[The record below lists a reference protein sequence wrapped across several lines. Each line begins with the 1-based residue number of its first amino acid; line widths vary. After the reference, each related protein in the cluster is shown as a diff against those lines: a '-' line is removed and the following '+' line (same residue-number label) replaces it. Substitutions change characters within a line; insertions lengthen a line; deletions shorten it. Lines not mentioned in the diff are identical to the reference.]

1 MAKAAATRTVRCYIC
16 GHRLRVSLRTL
27 STACPGCNKAIKVE
41 DVVVKS
47 YTPVFAL
54 QTCGKI
60 RITKRG
66 RVAAKRIQSGDGIIC
81 EGVIE
86 GDVETDGQVRLGP
99 KSSWKGSS
107 LQSRSLAIVAGAKL
121 LGVVTVPWHRPEP
134 KKPTRPPTATPKTRP
149 MIVST
154 PTTKPKVAKTPP
166 SAARTIRKSSTIKEP
181 KVAKTP
187 PATARTPRKSS
198 TIKEPKVAKT
208 PQRTIRTIRKSSTTK
223 EPKLARTPLAKAPA
237 TKKRSTKKKR
247 VRAAVATKPA
257 TASRKPS
264 KTKKPARSTA
274 ARRKVARISQSRA
287 KKTSRKVAA
296 KATRRK

>member
-1 MAKAAATRTVRCYIC
+1 M
-16 GHRLRVSLRTL
+16 
-27 STACPGCNKAIKVE
+27 STTCPGCNKAIKVE

-47 YTPVFAL
+47 YVPVILL

-86 GDVETDGQVRLGP
+86 GDVETDGVVKMGP
-99 KSSWKGSS
+99 KASWKGES
-107 LQSRSLAIVAGAKL
+107 LRSRSLAIVAGAKL
-121 LGVVTVPWHRPEP
+121 LGVVTVPWHAPEP
-134 KKPTRPPTATPKTRP
+134 EKPTRPPTATPKTRP

-154 PTTKPKVAKTPP
+154 PTTKLKVAKTPP
-166 SAARTIRKSSTIKEP
+166 SATRTIRKSSTIKEP

-187 PATARTPRKSS
+187 QTTTRTVRKSS
-198 TIKEPKVAKT
+198 TIKEPKVA
-208 PQRTIRTIRKSSTTK
+208 
-223 EPKLARTPLAKAPA
+223 RTPAAKAPA
-237 TKKRSTKKKR
+237 TKKRSTKKKPA
-247 VRAAVATKPA
+247 RAAVATKPA

-264 KTKKPARSTA
+264 KSKKPARSTA

-296 KATRRK
+296 KASRRK

>member
-47 YTPVFAL
+47 YTPVFDL

-66 RVAAKRIQSGDGIIC
+66 RVAAKRIQSGDGIVC
-81 EGVIE
+81 EGVME
-86 GDVETDGQVRLGP
+86 GNVETDGQVRLGP
-99 KSSWKGSS
+99 KASWKGES
-107 LQSRSLAIVAGAKL
+107 LQSRSLAIADGAKL

-134 KKPTRPPTATPKTRP
+134 KKPTRPPAATPKTRP

-154 PTTKPKVAKTPP
+154 PTTKPKLAKTPQSTAP
-166 SAARTIRKSSTIKEP
+166 TIRKSSTIKEP

-187 PATARTPRKSS
+187 RSTARTITKSS
-198 TIKEPKVAKT
+198 TIKEL
-208 PQRTIRTIRKSSTTK
+208 
-223 EPKLARTPLAKAPA
+223 KLARTPPAKAPA
-237 TKKRSTKKKR
+237 TKKRSTKKKPAR
-247 VRAAVATKPA
+247 GAVATKPA

-264 KTKKPARSTA
+264 KTKKPARPMV
-274 ARRKVARISQSRA
+274 ARKKVARISQSRA

-296 KATRRK
+296 KSSRRK

>member
-47 YTPVFAL
+47 YTPVFDL

-66 RVAAKRIQSGDGIIC
+66 RVAAKRIQSGDGIVC
-81 EGVIE
+81 EGVME
-86 GDVETDGQVRLGP
+86 GNVETDGQVRLGP
-99 KSSWKGSS
+99 KASWKGES
-107 LQSRSLAIVAGAKL
+107 LQSRSLAIADGAKL

-134 KKPTRPPTATPKTRP
+134 KKPTRPPTAKPKTRP

-154 PTTKPKVAKTPP
+154 PTTKPKLAKTPQSTAP
-166 SAARTIRKSSTIKEP
+166 TIRKSSTIKEP

-187 PATARTPRKSS
+187 PSTARTITKSS
-198 TIKEPKVAKT
+198 TIKEPKVAKKPRST
-208 PQRTIRTIRKSSTTK
+208 ARTIRKSSTIK
-223 EPKLARTPLAKAPA
+223 ELKLARTPPAKAPA
-237 TKKRSTKKKR
+237 RKKRSTKKKPAR
-247 VRAAVATKPA
+247 GAVATKPA

-264 KTKKPARSTA
+264 KTKKPARPMV
-274 ARRKVARISQSRA
+274 ARKKVARISQSRA

-296 KATRRK
+296 KSSRRK